1 MFQWLKNLF
10 GADIADGPFILPTG
24 PVRKNASAVKA
35 ADYPKSQY
43 SVYWEVVKTIDGTGY
58 KAEVRFNPWVG
69 GGTLSSSTIVSRDLN
84 DLQEQVNKLIVQKM
98 SKYKVA

>member
-1 MFQWLKNLF
+1 MFKWLKNLF

-24 PVRKNASAVKA
+24 PVKKKVEALKA
-35 ADYPKSQY
+35 TDYPKSQY
-43 SVYWEVVKTIDGTGY
+43 SVYWEVIRTINGVGY

-69 GGTLSSSTIVSRDLN
+69 GGTLSTTEVTSRDLN

-98 SKYKVA
+98 SKYKVV

>member
-24 PVRKNASAVKA
+24 SSKKKASAVKA

-69 GGTLSSSTIVSRDLN
+69 GGTLSSTTLTSHDAD

-98 SKYKVA
+98 AKYKVA

>member
-24 PVRKNASAVKA
+24 LSKKKSSAVKVA
-35 ADYPKSQY
+35 GYPKSQY

-58 KAEVRFNPWVG
+58 KAEVRFNPWIG
-69 GGTLSSSTIVSRDLN
+69 GGTLSSSTLTSRDEN

-98 SKYKVA
+98 AKYKVA